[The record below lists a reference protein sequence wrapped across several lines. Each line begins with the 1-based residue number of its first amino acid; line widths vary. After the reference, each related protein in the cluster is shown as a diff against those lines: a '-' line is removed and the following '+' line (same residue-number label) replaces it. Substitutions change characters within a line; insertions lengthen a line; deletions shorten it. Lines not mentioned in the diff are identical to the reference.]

1 MKSLRNFLKEALPVV
16 FGVLLALFLNNWKED
31 LDSKRYV
38 EEYYAHISEECTS
51 NIEKLESAIDEHNKL
66 FSVLNEHIESD
77 TTFNEILE
85 ELGGFHLVLLQN
97 TSWKYFQSSNF
108 GKVDF
113 EVTSAL
119 SAMERM
125 EFYYDET
132 ANRLIDLLLEV
143 GRSNKAQDKKDLILH
158 LYELIEKEQTLTV
171 IFKEYKEWFEA
182 HTKR

>member
-31 LDSKRYV
+31 MDSRRYV

-51 NIEKLESAIDEHNKL
+51 NIEKLESEIEGHNKL
-66 FSVLNEHIESD
+66 LTVLSEHIESD
-77 TTFNEILE
+77 TSFDEILE
-85 ELGGFHLVLLQN
+85 EAGGFHLVLLQN

-143 GRSNKAQDKKDLILH
+143 GQSNKAEDKKDLIL
-158 LYELIEKEQTLTV
+158 YFTELIEKEQTLV
-171 IFKEYKEWFEA
+171 AIFKEYNEWFEA
-182 HTKR
+182 HAKR